1 MSDKKNLFENLHY
14 EERTAIIKLLCN
26 IYINVEY
33 NETIGCYTG
42 KINLCLESG
51 DLDAVL
57 KLIHAH
63 QGKF

>member
-14 EERTAIIKLLCN
+14 EERTAIVKLLCN
-26 IYINVEY
+26 IYVNFEY
-33 NETIGCYTG
+33 NKTIGCYNG

-57 KLIHAH
+57 KLIHAY